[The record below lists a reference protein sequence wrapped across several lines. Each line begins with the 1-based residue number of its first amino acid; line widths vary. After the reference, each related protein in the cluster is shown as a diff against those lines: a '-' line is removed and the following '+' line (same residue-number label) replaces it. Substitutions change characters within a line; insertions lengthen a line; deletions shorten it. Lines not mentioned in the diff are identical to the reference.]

1 MFIQKTQERCIILNW
16 GLCNLKIPKIIQF
29 KKTNVYKY
37 MRQKVQ
43 PYKGYNVIDVRVT
56 VCSPAKKKKMY

>member
-1 MFIQKTQERCIILNW
+1 
-16 GLCNLKIPKIIQF
+16 
-29 KKTNVYKY
+29 

-56 VCSPAKKKKMY
+56 VCSPAKKKNVLSTVTTCI